1 MKTIALVVLFA
12 FTTQAQEAP
21 KDAPLAD
28 FGKPL
33 PAAEMKK
40 GDPFPFDDGLALN
53 GPQAVAQAKR
63 IVNCEATL
71 TKAEES
77 WLLKPPVVIAGLA
90 AAAAIGAAI
99 ATAVMLGAQKKQ

>member
-12 FTTQAQEAP
+12 FTAQAQEVKANDVPLLVFPPAP
-21 KDAPLAD
+21 PV
-28 FGKPL
+28 
-33 PAAEMKK
+33 EMKK
-40 GDPFPFDDGLALN
+40 RDPFPFDDGLALN

-71 TKAEES
+71 VKAEES